1 MAKEE
6 VYSGIAEKGLGLGLG
21 VGLSALGVPPP
32 IAMGAGNAV
41 SAAVTEPAVEF
52 LSNNPN
58 LAKAMQ
64 FIPGMQ
70 IFGLAGKSAYE
81 ADLKKEAEAAK
92 ERRTEKL
99 EREEAQLEERKGK
112 AASRE
117 KAFSTK
123 SQSRFSYSDPFSK
136 YISSEGRLNF
146 S

>member
-6 VYSGIAEKGLGLGLG
+6 VYSGLAEQSLGLGLG

-32 IAMGAGNAV
+32 IAMGAGSAV
-41 SAAVTEPAVEF
+41 SSAVTKPAVEF

-64 FIPGMQ
+64 FMPGMQ
-70 IFGLAGKSAYE
+70 LFGVAGKSAYE

-92 ERRTEKL
+92 EKRTKDI
-99 EREEAQLEERKGK
+99 ERDEMQLEQRKGK

-117 KAFSTK
+117 QAFSTK